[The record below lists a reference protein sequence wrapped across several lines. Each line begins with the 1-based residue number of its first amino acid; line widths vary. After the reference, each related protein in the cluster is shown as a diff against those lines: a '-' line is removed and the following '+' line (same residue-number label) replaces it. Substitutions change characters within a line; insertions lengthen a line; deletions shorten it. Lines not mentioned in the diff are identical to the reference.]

1 MNRKRNRRLVA
12 GASMLFALALL
23 AACGGGASGPAAGK
37 PRAAGQQDP
46 AAPGAPAPAG
56 AAQGARG
63 AGQQRPGGRFYA
75 AIPVQAV
82 TVHVGQLKTNSETA
96 GTIVAV
102 TQSSVASQVA
112 GVASAV
118 LHPAGDWVKAGA
130 TIVQLDDSQLK
141 LAVQTAQSNL
151 AIARINYQIGQDA
164 TSQSAPKLD
173 LQVQSAQSAAD
184 SAQKFYDSQKA
195 LYDVGGISA
204 SQLDTA
210 RSQLQTAQA
219 NVEAAKTAQDQ
230 NRKSE
235 TQTIAQ
241 LRLAIDQAQNA
252 LQVAQL
258 NLASTSIKAPF
269 TGQIAA
275 VNVSPG
281 MYVGLATAV
290 FVLVSADRQV
300 AFNVSP
306 ADAAT
311 LPLGAQVRF
320 EYQGKEYPARVS
332 QAPSAPIGGVVPMVA
347 VLSKST
353 PLSYGTVGTVTYS
366 LALAIGALVPIASL
380 QVNEDQNFVFAVSG
394 GKVASRPVTILA
406 ETGNTAA
413 VAGLEDGAQVVL
425 NPPPGLLEGASVQ
438 VVDMNTAKAGP
449 AAGPA
454 PATGGAP
461 AATGAAARTPGQ
473 GARRTP

>member
-1 MNRKRNRRLVA
+1 MNGKRNRRLVA
-12 GASMLFALALL
+12 GASILLALALL
-23 AACGGGASGPAAGK
+23 AACGGGATGPAAGK
-37 PRAAGQQDP
+37 SDPAGQQGP
-46 AAPGAPAPAG
+46 AAPGAPAQAG
-56 AAQGARG
+56 GVQGARG

-82 TVHVGQLKTNSETA
+82 TIHVGLLKASNETA

-112 GVASAV
+112 GVVSSV
-118 LHPAGDWVKAGA
+118 VHRAGDWVKAGA
-130 TIVQLDDSQLK
+130 AVVQLDDSQLK
-141 LAVQTAQSNL
+141 LAVQTAQANL
-151 AIARINYQIGQDA
+151 AIAKINYQVGQDN

-210 RSQLQTAQA
+210 KSQLQTAQA
-219 NVEAAKTAQDQ
+219 NVEAAKTALDQ
-230 NRKSE
+230 NKKSE
-235 TQTIAQ
+235 TQTLAQ
-241 LRLAIDQAQNA
+241 LKLAIDQAQNA

-258 NLASTSIKAPF
+258 NLANTAIKAPF
-269 TGQIAA
+269 AGQIAA
-275 VNVSPG
+275 LNVYPG
-281 MYVGLATAV
+281 MYVGLSTAV

-311 LPLGAQVRF
+311 LPLGAPVRF

-347 VLSKST
+347 ALSRST
-353 PLSYGTVGTVTYS
+353 PLAYGTVGTVSYS
-366 LALAIGALVPIASL
+366 LALATGALVPIASL

-406 ETGNTAA
+406 ETGTTAA
-413 VAGLEDGAQVVL
+413 VTGLEDGAQVVL

-438 VVDMNTAKAGP
+438 VVDVN
-449 AAGPA
+449 
-454 PATGGAP
+454 
-461 AATGAAARTPGQ
+461 AARAG
-473 GARRTP
+473 RTP

>member
-12 GASMLFALALL
+12 GASLLL
-23 AACGGGASGPAAGK
+23 AFGTLASCGGGAPGPAGGQPAGG
-37 PRAAGQQDP
+37 AARPGT
-46 AAPGAPAPAG
+46 AAPGAPAAG
-56 AAQGARG
+56 A
-63 AGQQRPGGRFYA
+63 QRSGGRFYS

-82 TVHVGQLKTNSETA
+82 TVPVGRLTSSNDTA

-118 LHPAGDWVKAGA
+118 LHQAGEWVQAGA
-130 TIVQLDDSQLK
+130 TVVQLDDSQVK

-151 AIARINYQIGQDA
+151 AIARINYQIGQDN

-184 SAQKFYDSQKA
+184 SARKFYDSQKA
-195 LYDVGGISA
+195 LFDVGGISG

-210 RSQLQTAQA
+210 KSQLQTAQA
-219 NVEAAKTAQDQ
+219 NVEAAKTALDQ
-230 NRKSE
+230 NKKSE
-235 TQTIAQ
+235 TQTLAQ
-241 LRLAIDQAQNA
+241 LKLAIDQAQNA

-258 NLASTSIKAPF
+258 NLANTAIKAPF

-275 VNVSPG
+275 VNVNPG

-311 LPLGAQVRF
+311 LPLGAAVRF
-320 EYQGKEYPARVS
+320 EYQGKEYAARVS

-347 VLSKST
+347 ALAKST
-353 PLSYGTVGTVTYS
+353 SLSYGTVGTVSYS
-366 LALAIGALVPIASL
+366 FALASGALVPIAAL
-380 QVNEDQNFVFAVSG
+380 QVNEDQNFVFAVAG
-394 GKVASRPVTILA
+394 GKVTSRPVTILA
-406 ETGNTAA
+406 ETGATAA
-413 VAGLEDGAQVVL
+413 VSGLADGTQVVL
-425 NPPPGLLEGASVQ
+425 NPPPGLLEGSSVQ
-438 VVDMNTAKAGP
+438 VVDMNGA
-449 AAGPA
+449 AAGPVAGSA
-454 PATGGAP
+454 PATGVP
-461 AATGAAARTPGQ
+461 AAKTAAPGTVAPRTGKAP
-473 GARRTP
+473 